1 MEGRRAPKP
10 NSDQGTAVYHVLL
23 KNAANCFC
31 RAQVDRDDTFP
42 GARSAFRVKVR
53 IMGGIGRSRQL
64 CVLFG
69 LTIAVFALPSAAN
82 AAWLGYKNNTNA
94 VVIIQ
99 TTDLVV
105 VNGQVT
111 AGRSG
116 KAHALYPGE
125 VAWDPIAAPG
135 PRMITIYDAKQKTRL
150 HQDRVD
156 CNKND
161 IFLSLQMI
169 QPQAPRGQSAPP
181 PQFKLLPT
189 ILPAQAPGILTPGSM
204 PSNPTPGARP
214 TPPSA
219 PPKPPGH

>member
-1 MEGRRAPKP
+1 
-10 NSDQGTAVYHVLL
+10 
-23 KNAANCFC
+23 
-31 RAQVDRDDTFP
+31 
-42 GARSAFRVKVR
+42 
-53 IMGGIGRSRQL
+53 MGGFGRTRRLSAIIGL
-64 CVLFG
+64 AL
-69 LTIAVFALPSAAN
+69 AVFVFPSTAD
-82 AAWLGYKNNTNA
+82 AAWLGYKNNTNT

-105 VNGQVT
+105 VNGQVA

-135 PRMITIYDAKQKTRL
+135 PRLVTIYDSKQKTRL

-161 IFLSLQMI
+161 IFLSFQTI
-169 QPQAPRGQSAPP
+169 QPQPPRGQTAPP
-181 PQFKLLPT
+181 PQFKLSPT

-204 PSNPTPGARP
+204 PSNPTPPGGRP
-214 TPPSA
+214 TPPPSN
-219 PPKPPGH
+219 PSKPPGH